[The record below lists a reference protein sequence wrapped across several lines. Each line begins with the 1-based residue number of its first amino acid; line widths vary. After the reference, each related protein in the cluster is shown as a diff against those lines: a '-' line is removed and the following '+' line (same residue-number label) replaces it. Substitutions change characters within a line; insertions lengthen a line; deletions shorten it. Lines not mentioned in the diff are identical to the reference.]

1 MLLDFSVVYINSA
14 HTMRYSNNTS
24 ELQVIELLESRIQ
37 IIKSRK
43 MITFFKKFACS
54 NYYSVRINRRYTVI
68 QVFFSDA
75 DEDQMATVQFA
86 SCSCW

>member
-24 ELQVIELLESRIQ
+24 ELQVIELLESHIQ

-43 MITFFKKFACS
+43 MNTFFQKICMFELLQCP
-54 NYYSVRINRRYTVI
+54 N
-68 QVFFSDA
+68 
-75 DEDQMATVQFA
+75 
-86 SCSCW
+86 